1 MTKTDDSI
9 RVGKK
14 VISIEAEAI
23 SLLEERL
30 DENFT
35 KAIDLIYNSKGRVI
49 VTGLGK
55 SGAIGRKITA
65 TLTSTGTAS
74 YFLHA
79 AEGAHGDLG
88 IVTRDDV
95 VICIS
100 KSGETEEL
108 YGLLPVFKKLQ
119 IPIIA
124 LTGEPESTLGRVAA
138 VILDVSVKE
147 EACPHDLAPTTSTT
161 VMLVM
166 GDAMAVALLEK
177 RNFSKEDYAF
187 FHPGGSLGKK
197 LLMTVDD
204 LMETDDKLPSC
215 REHDNMRQATIEMS
229 HKRGICP
236 VVNEQFQVVGVI
248 TTGDLNRLIEHE
260 EKFFHLEAAVVMT
273 KNPKVI
279 ESGTLASEALK
290 NMEEY
295 HVVAMPVIDENKTLL
310 GVVHLHDI
318 LDVGIRD

>member
-1 MTKTDDSI
+1 M
-9 RVGKK
+9 
-14 VISIEAEAI
+14 
-23 SLLEERL
+23 LEKRL
-30 DENFT
+30 DENFS
-35 KAIDLIYNSKGRVI
+35 KAIDLIYGSRGRVI

-88 IVTRDDV
+88 MVTRDDI

-108 YGLLPVFKKLQ
+108 HELLPVFKKLE

-124 LTGEPESTLGRVAA
+124 LSGEPQSTLGRAA
-138 VILDVSVKE
+138 SVFLDVSVKE
-147 EACPHDLAPTTSTT
+147 EACPYDLAPTTSTT

-166 GDAMAVALLEK
+166 GDALAVALLKK

-187 FHPGGSLGKK
+187 FHPGGSLGRK

-204 LMETDDKLPSC
+204 LMEKDDKLPSC
-215 REHDNMRQATIEMS
+215 REYQTMRQVTIEMS

-236 VVNEQFQVVGVI
+236 IVNDKFQVIGVI
-248 TTGDLNRLIEHE
+248 TTGDLNRLIERE
-260 EKFFHLEAAVVMT
+260 EKFFHLEAKEVMT
-273 KNPKVI
+273 NNPKMI
-279 ESGTLASEALK
+279 ESGTLASVSLK
-290 NMEEY
+290 EMEKY
-295 HVVAMPVIDENKTLL
+295 HVIAMPVIDGNKKLI

-318 LDVGIRD
+318 LDMGIRD

>member
-1 MTKTDDSI
+1 MTKIDDSI
-9 RVGKK
+9 RIGKK

-23 SLLEERL
+23 ALLEKRL
-30 DENFT
+30 DENFS
-35 KAIDLIYNSKGRVI
+35 KAIDIIYSSKGRVI

-55 SGAIGRKITA
+55 SGVIGRKITA

-88 IVTRDDV
+88 IVTRDDI

-108 YGLLPVFKKLQ
+108 YDLLPVFRKLGT
-119 IPIIA
+119 PIIA
-124 LTGEPESTLGRVAA
+124 LTGEPDSTLGRAA
-138 VILDVSVKE
+138 TVNLNISVKE

-161 VMLVM
+161 AMLVM
-166 GDAMAVALLEK
+166 GDALAVALLEK

-215 REHDNMRQATIEMS
+215 RENENMRQATIEMS

-236 VVNEQFQVVGVI
+236 VVNEQFQVTGVI

-260 EKFFHLEAAVVMT
+260 EKFFHLEVVKVMT
-273 KNPKVI
+273 KNPRVI
-279 ESGTLASEALK
+279 ESGTLASETLK
-290 NMEEY
+290 KMEEY
-295 HVVAMPVIDENKTLL
+295 HVVAMPVIDEDKKLI

>member
-1 MTKTDDSI
+1 MTTIDDSI
-9 RVGKK
+9 RIGKK
-14 VISIEAEAI
+14 VIKIEAEAI
-23 SLLEERL
+23 LNLEKKI
-30 DENFT
+30 DENFSR
-35 KAIDLIYNSKGRVI
+35 AIDLIYNSKGRVI

-55 SGAIGRKITA
+55 SGAIGKKITA

-88 IVTRDDV
+88 IVTRDDI

-108 YGLLPVFKKLQ
+108 YELLPVFKKLG

-124 LTGEPESTLGRVAA
+124 MTAHPDSTLGRSAA
-138 VILDVSVKE
+138 VFLDVSVKE

-161 VMLVM
+161 AMLVM
-166 GDAMAVALLEK
+166 GDALAIALLEK
-177 RNFSKEDYAF
+177 RNFSREDYAF
-187 FHPGGSLGKK
+187 FHPGGSLGRK

-204 LMETDDKLPSC
+204 LMETKDKLPSC
-215 REHDNMRQATIEMS
+215 TNNQNMRQVTIEMS

-236 VVNEQFQVVGVI
+236 IVNEQFQVIGVI

-260 EKFFHLEAAVVMT
+260 EQFFHLEAKVVMT
-273 KNPKVI
+273 QNPKVV

-290 NMEEY
+290 KMEEY
-295 HVVAMPVIDENKTLL
+295 HVVAMPVVDGNNKLI

-318 LDVGIRD
+318 LDVGIRT

>member
-1 MTKTDDSI
+1 MTNTEESI

-14 VISIEAEAI
+14 VISIEREAI
-23 SLLEERL
+23 ALLEARI
-30 DENFT
+30 DENFA
-35 KAIDLIYNSKGRVI
+35 KAIDLIYHTKGRVI

-55 SGAIGRKITA
+55 SGVIGRKITA

-88 IVTRDDV
+88 IVTREDI

-108 YGLLPVFKKLQ
+108 YELLPVFKKLA

-124 LTGEPESTLGRVAA
+124 FTGEPESTLGRVAA
-138 VILDVSVKE
+138 IILDVSVKE
-147 EACPHDLAPTTSTT
+147 EACPHGLAPTTSTT
-161 VMLVM
+161 AMLVM
-166 GDAMAVALLEK
+166 GDALAVALLEK

-197 LLMTVDD
+197 LLMTVND
-204 LMETDDKLPSC
+204 LMEKDDKLPSC
-215 REHDNMRQATIEMS
+215 RENENMRTATIEMS

-236 VVNEQFQVVGVI
+236 VVNEQFKVLGVI

-260 EKFFHLEAAVVMT
+260 EKFFHLEVGQIMT
-273 KNPKVI
+273 KNPKLI
-279 ESGTLASEALK
+279 QSGTLASEALK
-290 NMEEY
+290 QMEEY
-295 HVVAMPVIDENKTLL
+295 HVVAMPVIDDANTLL